1 MERVSAG
8 RHRVM
13 RERACVLYDRTTGAI
28 RHIQHIVVM
37 EGGYDPDDREI
48 EAMCRDAVTKRGRTH
63 DGLDTLHV
71 DRDAFR
77 PFKVY
82 RVDPS
87 RRVLVERE
95 HKRYDM
101 PDFAGR

>member
-1 MERVSAG
+1 MQTVSPG
-8 RHRVM
+8 LHRVA

-28 RHIQHIVVM
+28 QHRC
-37 EGGYDPDDREI
+37 RE
-48 EAMCRDAVTKRGRTH
+48 ALTKRGRAH
-63 DGLDTLHV
+63 DGLDTLHL
-71 DRDAFR
+71 DRHAFQ

-95 HKRYDM
+95 HKR
-101 PDFAGR
+101 

>member
-1 MERVSAG
+1 MQTVSPG
-8 RHRVM
+8 LHRVA

-28 RHIQHIVVM
+28 QHIQHVIVM
-37 EGGYDPDDREI
+37 EGGHDPDDLEI
-48 EAMCRDAVTKRGRTH
+48 EAMCREALAKRGRAH
-63 DGLDTLHV
+63 DGLDTLHL
-71 DRDAFR
+71 DRNAFQ

-95 HKRYDM
+95 HKR
-101 PDFAGR
+101 